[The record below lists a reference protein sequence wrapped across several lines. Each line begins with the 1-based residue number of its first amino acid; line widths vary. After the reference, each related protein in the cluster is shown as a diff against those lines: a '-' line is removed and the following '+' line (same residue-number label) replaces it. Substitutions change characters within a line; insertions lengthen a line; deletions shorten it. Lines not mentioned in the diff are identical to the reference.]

1 MDEATVARRRGR
13 RTAWPGK
20 GTFGP
25 AVRPL
30 RSGALRFALAV
41 ACLCAVIALQFYF
54 RRVTYKTP
62 FLFLLGTIAFA
73 GWYCGPAPGLL
84 LTLLSALFSAYFF
97 IGPHK
102 SVSIEHPY
110 DWLTLVGF
118 IGVALTLTAITAA
131 ARGALFEAEHTG
143 ARLEALSAD
152 LLRSEKSFRGLADAI
167 PQIVWTANADGVIDY
182 FNQRLLEYIGGAAD
196 LPNDFLNEFRRGVFP
211 EDRKRI
217 RARWREV
224 TRAGAPFEVE
234 FRIRRGSDG
243 TYRWFLARGL
253 PLKDEAG
260 RVVKWFGTS
269 TDIHD
274 QRVRADR
281 SRFLAQASDTLA
293 SSLDY
298 EQTLG
303 SVAAAAVPQFADWA
317 TADLVEND
325 GSIRRVAV
333 AHGDPKKVQLAWSLF
348 RKFPLERDAPTGVSA
363 VVRTGSSRYAFD
375 LSDADFDRSASPKE
389 YIDIVRKLG
398 LRSAMLVPLV
408 ARGRTLGAITFVMAE
423 SGRRF
428 GRDDLAVA
436 EDLGRRVGCAVENA
450 RLYRDSLEAS
460 RLKDE
465 FLSTLSHELRTPLT
479 SVLGWA
485 SMLTTSEY
493 SPERLQR
500 GLQAIQRNARAQ
512 AQLIEDLL
520 DLSRIVTG
528 KLRLEVRTFEPADAV
543 AAAIETVRPS
553 AELKH
558 VQLTSVLEESAGP
571 IAGDPDRVQQ
581 IVWNLLN
588 NAIKFTPRGGR
599 VHVTLQRAGAEVA
612 IEVADSGQGIA
623 PDFLPHVFERFRQAD
638 ASVSRAQGG
647 LGLGLA
653 IVRHLVELH
662 GGTIEAKSAGAGQ
675 GATFRVLL
683 PVTAGREDRRRASAA
698 QGLADQA
705 DAQAFGEDGALAGVS
720 ALVVDD
726 ACDAREMVAEG
737 LRQRG
742 ASVQSAADAREAL
755 ELLGKQRFD
764 MLVSDIGMPD
774 MDGFALIRA
783 VRQLPPEANGHIHAI
798 ALTAYAHATDRARAL
813 VEGFDLHLPKPID
826 PAELTAS
833 VASMMRRRS

>member
-1 MDEATVARRRGR
+1 MDEATAAPRRDR
-13 RTAWPGK
+13 RTAWPGE
-20 GTFGP
+20 GTFGA

-30 RSGALRFALAV
+30 RGGALRFAVAL
-41 ACLCAVIALQFYF
+41 ACLCVVMALQLYF
-54 RRVTYKTP
+54 WPVTHKTP

-84 LTLLSALFSAYFF
+84 LTLLSALFAAHFF
-97 IGPHK
+97 IWPYK

-110 DWLTLVGF
+110 DWLTLVVF
-118 IGVALTLTAITAA
+118 IGVALTLAAITAA
-131 ARGALFEAEHTG
+131 ARSALFEAEHTG

-152 LLRSEKSFRGLADAI
+152 LLRSEKSFHGLADAI
-167 PQIVWTANADGVIDY
+167 PQIVWTANADGMIDY
-182 FNQRLLEYIGGAAD
+182 FNERALEYLGGAVD
-196 LPNDFLNEFRRGVFP
+196 LPNRFPNDFSRGVFP

-217 RARWREV
+217 RARWSEAMRG
-224 TRAGAPFEVE
+224 GAPFELE

-243 TYRWFLARGL
+243 AYRWFLARGL

-281 SRFLAQASDTLA
+281 ARFLAQASDTLS

-298 EQTLG
+298 EQTLR

-317 TADLVEND
+317 AADLVEDD
-325 GSIRRVAV
+325 GSLRRVAV
-333 AHGDPKKVQLAWSLF
+333 AHGDPEKVQLASDLF
-348 RKFPLERDAPTGVSA
+348 RKFPLERDAPSGVSA
-363 VVRTGSSRYAFD
+363 VVRTGRSEYAFD
-375 LSDADFDRSASPKE
+375 LTDADFDRSPSPKE
-389 YIDIVRKLG
+389 YIDVVRKLG
-398 LRSAMLVPLV
+398 LRSTMLVPLV

-428 GRDDLAVA
+428 DRDDLAVA
-436 EDLGRRVGCAVENA
+436 EDLGRRAGCAVENA

-485 SMLTTSEY
+485 GILTTSKC
-493 SPERLQR
+493 SPEKLQL

-520 DLSRIVTG
+520 DLARIVTG

-553 AELKH
+553 AELKQ
-558 VQLTSVLEESAGP
+558 VQLTSVLEEGAGP
-571 IAGDPDRVQQ
+571 IAGDHDRVQQ
-581 IVWNLLN
+581 IVWNLLS
-588 NAIKFTPRGGR
+588 NAIKFTPRAGR

-653 IVRHLVELH
+653 IVLHLVELH
-662 GGTIEAKSAGAGQ
+662 GGTIQAGSAGVGQ
-675 GATFRVLL
+675 GAIFRVLL
-683 PVTAGREDRRRASAA
+683 PVTAGREDRRCASVA
-698 QGLADQA
+698 QGLAAQA
-705 DAQAFGEDGALAGVS
+705 DAQVFGEDGALAGVS

-742 ASVQSAADAREAL
+742 ASVQTAADAREAL

-764 MLVSDIGMPD
+764 VLVSDIGMPD

-783 VRQLPPEANGHIHAI
+783 VRRLPPDANGHIHAV
-798 ALTAYAHATDRARAL
+798 ALTAYARATDRARAL
-813 VEGFDLHLPKPID
+813 EEGFDLHLPKPID
-826 PAELTAS
+826 PAELTAAVRS
-833 VASMMRRRS
+833 IMRRRS